1 MPLSM
6 RSIENLDESES
17 RAFRSQKLYQQDN
30 SGCDNFFFTFV
41 KVYAGKKSNTAGQKS
56 NHRFIVLSGVSIQNN
71 LCILNSFYP
80 LPPIKRI
87 TMPIV

>member
-6 RSIENLDESES
+6 RSIENLDESEN
-17 RAFRSQKLYQQDN
+17 RAFIIRSQKLYQQDN

-80 LPPIKRI
+80 PP
-87 TMPIV
+87 PN

>member
-6 RSIENLDESES
+6 RSIENLDESENIELLEV
-17 RAFRSQKLYQQDN
+17 RSSTNKTILAVTI
-30 SGCDNFFFTFV
+30 FFFTFV

-56 NHRFIVLSGVSIQNN
+56 NHRFIVLSSVSIQNN

-80 LPPIKRI
+80 PP
-87 TMPIV
+87 PN

>member
-1 MPLSM
+1 MNQKVELLEV
-6 RSIENLDESES
+6 RSSTNKTIL
-17 RAFRSQKLYQQDN
+17 AVTI
-30 SGCDNFFFTFV
+30 FFFTFV